1 MGIAGWDA
9 SFTSGMRVDI
19 WSDIVCPW
27 CYIGKREFEQGLAGF
42 AHRDEIEVT
51 YHAFELDPSAPAGPG
66 QPIREMLAAK
76 YGLGQAQAAQ
86 AESGVAARAAAAGL
100 AYTSDRLTGNS
111 FDAHR
116 LVALGQDRGRQ
127 GEVLQRLYEAYFGE
141 GRPVFQRADLAALG
155 AAAGLDPAE
164 VTAALD
170 SGEYAEVVRADEQ
183 QAGALGISGV
193 PFYVL
198 DTRFGVSGAQP
209 AATFAAVLDQAW
221 EQRETAQS

>member
-1 MGIAGWDA
+1 
-9 SFTSGMRVDI
+9 MRVDI

-66 QPIREMLAAK
+66 QPIADMLAAK
-76 YGLGQAQAAQ
+76 YGLAPEQAAQ

-100 AYTSDRLTGNS
+100 AYSSERLTGNS

-127 GEVLQRLYEAYFGE
+127 GEVLQQLYAAYFGE
-141 GRPVFQRADLAALG
+141 GRPVFERADLAALG
-155 AAAGLDPAE
+155 ESAGLDPAE

-170 SGEYAEVVRADEQ
+170 SGEYAEAVRADEQ

-193 PFYVL
+193 PFFVL

-209 AATFAAVLDQAW
+209 AATFTAVLDKAW
-221 EQRETAQS
+221 AQRETAQS